1 MRKTSAMVSGGAAP
15 SRGSSAM
22 VAVGGA
28 PKGKPTGGRL
38 PGDRRA

>member
-15 SRGSSAM
+15 RGSSAM

-28 PKGKPTGGRL
+28 PRGKPTGGRL
-38 PGDRRA
+38 PDRRA